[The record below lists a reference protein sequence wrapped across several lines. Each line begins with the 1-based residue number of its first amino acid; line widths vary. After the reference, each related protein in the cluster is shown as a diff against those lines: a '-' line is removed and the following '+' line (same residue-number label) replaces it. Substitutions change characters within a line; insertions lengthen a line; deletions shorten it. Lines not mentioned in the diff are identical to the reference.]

1 MENFDS
7 KKVQKRGIFNEDG
20 DIALSKRKLIQGN
33 TTNLN
38 DFNNLKYGWTM
49 DWYRQSM
56 NNFWIPEEISLSQD
70 RKDYENIS
78 EAERFAF
85 DRFISSMASL
95 DSIQTSNVPNLQ
107 VYVTANEVNLC
118 LSFVTFQEAM
128 HNQAISYIL
137 ANITDSQNAD
147 YIMHLYENDEK
158 LSARNKELA
167 DAYTEFLENNDE
179 FNFVKNLF
187 TNYVIEGIYF
197 SSAYAFFY
205 SLGQNG
211 KVPGIVN
218 EIRHINRDENKH
230 LELFKNTIN
239 DFRSER
245 PDLFTADLNEAY
257 RKILSDA
264 IDKEL
269 AWADYLIGDN
279 IQGLDINELKDY
291 IKYLGNEGARALG
304 LESLY
309 AGYREIPASMR
320 FIEEG
325 ADLSASKKDF
335 IEEKVSSHTSSS
347 FIEDDL

>member
-70 RKDYENIS
+70 RKDYENLT

-137 ANITDSQNAD
+137 ANITDSHNAD

-158 LSARNKELA
+158 LSARNKGLA
-167 DAYTEFLENNDE
+167 DA
-179 FNFVKNLF
+179 
-187 TNYVIEGIYF
+187 
-197 SSAYAFFY
+197 
-205 SLGQNG
+205 
-211 KVPGIVN
+211 
-218 EIRHINRDENKH
+218 
-230 LELFKNTIN
+230 
-239 DFRSER
+239 
-245 PDLFTADLNEAY
+245 
-257 RKILSDA
+257 
-264 IDKEL
+264 
-269 AWADYLIGDN
+269 
-279 IQGLDINELKDY
+279 
-291 IKYLGNEGARALG
+291 
-304 LESLY
+304 
-309 AGYREIPASMR
+309 
-320 FIEEG
+320 
-325 ADLSASKKDF
+325 
-335 IEEKVSSHTSSS
+335 
-347 FIEDDL
+347 

>member
-7 KKVQKRGIFNEDG
+7 KKVEKRGIFNEDG

-70 RKDYENIS
+70 REDYESLS
-78 EAERFAF
+78 EAYKFAF
-85 DRFISSMASL
+85 DRLISSMASL

-137 ANITDSQNAD
+137 DKITDGESSED
-147 YIMHLYENDEK
+147 IMRLYEKDEM
-158 LSARNKELA
+158 LSARNKDLA
-167 DAYTEFLENNDE
+167 DAYSEFFADNDE

-187 TNYVIEGIYF
+187 INYVIEGIYF
-197 SSAYAFFY
+197 TTAYAFFY
-205 SLGQNG
+205 HLGQEG
-211 KVPGIVN
+211 KIPGIVN
-218 EIRHINRDENKH
+218 EIRHIGRDEDKH
-230 LELFKNTIN
+230 LELFRNTIN

-245 PDLFTADLNEAY
+245 ADLFEDKYTKVY
-257 RKILSDA
+257 RDIILDA
-264 IDKEL
+264 VEKEI
-269 AWADYLIGDN
+269 AWAEYLIGDK
-279 IQGLDINELKDY
+279 IDGLDIDGLRDY
-291 IKYLGNEGARALG
+291 IKYLGNEATKSLG

-309 AGYREIPASMR
+309 SGFVEIPASMT
-320 FIEEG
+320 FIKELS
-325 ADLSASKKDF
+325 DLSSGKKDF
-335 IEEKVSSHTSSS
+335 IEEKVSSHSPSS